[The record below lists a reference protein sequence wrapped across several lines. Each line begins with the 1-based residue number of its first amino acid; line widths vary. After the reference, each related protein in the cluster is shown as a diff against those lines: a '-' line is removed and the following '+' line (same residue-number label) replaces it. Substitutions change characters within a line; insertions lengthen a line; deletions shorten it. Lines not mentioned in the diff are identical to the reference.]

1 MVELSLEPRAVK
13 LAVGTSILSG
23 LLALRWLLQPKQK
36 SFRKVPGVWFLGV
49 LPQLGPGGE
58 NAGIKFDEFADKYG
72 QEGVFEMVLTGS
84 RMVCLNSWPLI
95 SKILDMRPFKA
106 VKPGSLEHAAK
117 GMVQGV
123 FFSEGEQWKR
133 ERRLISPAFNAKSVA
148 SYVPAMTRTTQTLLR
163 TLRRDAEK
171 GDVNFTELL
180 PLYTADVLCATAFGK
195 DLGML
200 ETRKTELVQDVKTM
214 LGALSIRSFVQIPYW
229 KIPIIGRYLDGGN
242 AATDRLGH
250 TVKALMNEQAGQ
262 GATVVEKFRQMD
274 GDKLSHQDLVGN
286 LIVLFGAGTDTTSV
300 ALSWAFY
307 HLARDQQLQQ
317 IVADEV
323 KDLPEEVSPQHLD
336 SLLQVHALWL
346 EVLRFNGPA
355 PFEITE
361 TREEV
366 EIDGRVVKPGAEVL
380 LCYRHVLKNAPEL
393 KAKLGDDLHAFRPS
407 RWLGPEGIVKCPPF
421 DSLPFGH
428 GARVC
433 LGKQLAD
440 YEGRLVIAQVVRHF
454 VLEKWQG
461 PPLREK
467 TSFVVLPAEDVK
479 ISLKPR
485 PNAK

>member
-1 MVELSLEPRAVK
+1 MTWNACGCLR
-13 LAVGTSILSG
+13 VGQTRF
-23 LLALRWLLQPKQK
+23 A
-36 SFRKVPGVWFLGV
+36 
-49 LPQLGPGGE
+49 GE
-58 NAGIKFDEFADKYG
+58 
-72 QEGVFEMVLTGS
+72 
-84 RMVCLNSWPLI
+84 
-95 SKILDMRPFKA
+95 
-106 VKPGSLEHAAK
+106 
-117 GMVQGV
+117 
-123 FFSEGEQWKR
+123 
-133 ERRLISPAFNAKSVA
+133 
-148 SYVPAMTRTTQTLLR
+148 
-163 TLRRDAEK
+163 
-171 GDVNFTELL
+171 ELL

-200 ETRKTELVQDVKTM
+200 ETRKTELVQDVKMM
-214 LGALSIRSFVQIPYW
+214 LGALSTRSFVQIPYW

-262 GATVVEKFRQMD
+262 GATVVEKLRQMD
-274 GDKLSHQDLVGN
+274 GDKLSHQEVVGN

-336 SLLQVHALWL
+336 SFLQVHALWL

-355 PFEITE
+355 PFEIQE

-380 LCYRHVLKNAPEL
+380 LCYRHILKNAPEL

-433 LGKQLAD
+433 LGRLLAD

-461 PPLREK
+461 PPLEEK
-467 TSFVVLPAEDVK
+467 TSFVVLPAEDGSGTQPGGQSQIPVSRK
-479 ISLKPR
+479 VQKSASRPWSARSARSAQTRATSATSLSSFSKDDATAPSAPR
-485 PNAK
+485 SDATGSGRERRCPECRADSACLNCASAPERPLLRGQRPSDALLLGRRRRFRPTKCRSRPPVEPQAAVGTF